1 MSLILQ
7 RGETPRPSCHS
18 KRLTQFCLARL
29 NYLQAATVEILS
41 VASRPQAA
49 HISEAALIRA
59 AQDRDHNAFEQ
70 LVRLHDRNVL
80 RVAMNLLRSK
90 EDARDAYQETFLRA
104 YRRLDSFRFQCAFG
118 TWLYRITT
126 NVCLDLLRRK
136 NVRREHMM
144 SDETPGD
151 GLGLLERAH
160 DERPESD
167 PARVVAGKELADHI
181 DRAIETLSPKER
193 AVFELK
199 HYEGLRLRV
208 IGEILE
214 ISEEAAKNC
223 LFRATRKLRRALGET
238 TA

>member
-1 MSLILQ
+1 M
-7 RGETPRPSCHS
+7 GNPRLLCNPN
-18 KRLTQFCLARL
+18 RLTQLSLARL
-29 NYLQAATVEILS
+29 NYLQAATVETLS
-41 VASRPQAA
+41 AASRPQAA
-49 HISEAALIRA
+49 HISETALIRA

-80 RVAMNLLRSK
+80 RVTMNLLRSK

-104 YRRLDSFRFQCAFG
+104 YRRLDTFRFQCAFG
-118 TWLYRITT
+118 TWLYRIAS

-144 SDETPGD
+144 SNEAPGD
-151 GLGLLERAH
+151 GPGPLEKAQ
-160 DERPESD
+160 DEHPESD
-167 PARVVAGKELADHI
+167 PARVVAGHELADHI

-208 IGEILE
+208 IGEVLE

-223 LFRATRKLRRALGET
+223 LFRATRKLRSALGET
-238 TA
+238 MA